1 MDFLHRSQT
10 AHADAPSG
18 GHASREGDALQRCAL
33 SNSFLKAGDYEG
45 AVEALEGLWR
55 GACARP
61 ATAGLGARAAAE
73 LLVQAGR
80 LTSALGGAR
89 RIEGAQEAA
98 KNLLSEGA
106 GIFER
111 LGDAKK
117 IAEAHTDL
125 GVCYWREGAFEEARV
140 VLHTALEGL
149 AREDAEPRALAL
161 IRLAIVEVS
170 AGCPRSAVEMLA
182 EAAPHV
188 EASASDIIKGNFHSE
203 RANTFV
209 VLADTGEAGMLDRAL
224 VEYAAASYHLEQAG
238 HTRYLANNEN
248 NLAYLFNRIG
258 RHTEAR
264 EHLARARTL
273 HASLKD
279 AVIVAQCDETLAR
292 VLVAEGLFEEAER
305 VALSAVRVFKDG
317 DRQALLAEAL
327 TTLGIAQARGGRH
340 AEARLS
346 LARAVEVAEAA
357 GDRSGAGLAA
367 LTLVEEVGEQLSH
380 AELCDAF
387 ERAHKPLSG
396 TRNPDT
402 LSRLTACARR
412 ALESFIASQAEG
424 DEVEAGTPE
433 ERWEGFSLKSEVM
446 RYEAELISR
455 ALHDADGVVSH
466 AAKLLGFKHHQT
478 FVALLNNRHK
488 GLLGERR
495 PVVPRRRSYAR
506 RPRRMAAQHADRKE

>member
-1 MDFLHRSQT
+1 M
-10 AHADAPSG
+10 
-18 GHASREGDALQRCAL
+18 
-33 SNSFLKAGDYEG
+33 
-45 AVEALEGLWR
+45 
-55 GACARP
+55 
-61 ATAGLGARAAAE
+61 
-73 LLVQAGR
+73 QAGR

-111 LGDAKK
+111 LGDRRKV
-117 IAEAHTDL
+117 AEAHTDL

-140 VLHTALEGL
+140 VLRAALEGL
-149 AREDAEPRALAL
+149 AREDAEQRALAL
-161 IRLAIVEVS
+161 IRLAIVEMS
-170 AGCPRSAVEMLA
+170 AGCLRSAVELLA

-188 EASASDIIKGNFHSE
+188 EAGGGDVLKGNFHSE
-203 RANTFV
+203 RANAFLS
-209 VLADTGEAGMLDRAL
+209 LADAGDAGMLDRAL

-248 NLAYLFNRIG
+248 NLAVLFDRIG
-258 RHTEAR
+258 RREEAR
-264 EHLARARTL
+264 EHLARARSL

-305 VALSAVRVFKDG
+305 VALSAVRVFEDG

-327 TTLGIAQARGGRH
+327 TTLGVAQARGGRH
-340 AEARLS
+340 AEAQQS

-357 GDRSGAGLAA
+357 GDRAGAGLAA
-367 LTLVEEVGEQLSH
+367 LTLVEEVGEWLSH

-412 ALESFIASQAEG
+412 AVESFMASQAE
-424 DEVEAGTPE
+424 EAEAGTPE

-455 ALHDADGVVSH
+455 ALRDADGVVSR

-506 RPRRMAAQHADRKE
+506 RPRRMAAQHAGRKD